1 MGTNRYRQAADP
13 QSLLLGAQRQQRPM
27 SDIMLSITRGV
38 ALKSAKIP
46 TCALSVLLARD
57 SRCHNAPVNVG
68 NVANVDN
75 FGMLIIPRHFPWSVC
90 SPPLPI
96 CSPNV
101 SENR

>member
-1 MGTNRYRQAADP
+1 MRTNRQRQAADP
-13 QSLLLGAQRQQRPM
+13 QSPLLGAQRQQCPM
-27 SDIMLSITRGV
+27 SDIMLCRAQVV

-68 NVANVDN
+68 NEANVDN
-75 FGMLIIPRHFPWSVC
+75 FGMLIIPRHFPWRGC
-90 SPPLPI
+90 SPLFPI